1 MKKLL
6 GIIIISLMWF
16 NNSYSEEL
24 STKLF
29 NIKLYDKIYD
39 YASNEQRADLRF
51 DKEHYSYVD
60 SKKKPIKKLKK
71 NNNFD
76 TYIITT
82 NLDFEILEITGF
94 DNYEVYVDYFEDSC
108 EEQQEKL
115 KDTLVKFYQLK
126 RNSFKK
132 KFYKSGGSQQISL
145 HRTYQYEYYK
155 NFKKIILNLECTYQL
170 REDRTYNKKF
180 VWNLF
185 RLDLADK
192 KYFQNDNKLIK
203 IKPFDKEF
211 ILSDLSGF

>member
-1 MKKLL
+1 
-6 GIIIISLMWF
+6 MWF
-16 NNSYSEEL
+16 NNSYSEQL

-29 NIKLYDKIYD
+29 NIKLYDKIDD
-39 YASNEQRADLRF
+39 YASIEHRADQIF
-51 DKEHYSYVD
+51 DMQHYSYVD
-60 SKKKPIKKLKK
+60 TKKNKIRKLKK

-76 TYIITT
+76 SYIITT

-94 DNYEVYVDYFEDSC
+94 DNYDVYVDYFEDSC

-132 KFYKSGGSQQISL
+132 NFYKSGGSQQISL

-203 IKPFDKEF
+203 IIKVSIIRKYFCEF
-211 ILSDLSGF
+211 FNCHLPSTS